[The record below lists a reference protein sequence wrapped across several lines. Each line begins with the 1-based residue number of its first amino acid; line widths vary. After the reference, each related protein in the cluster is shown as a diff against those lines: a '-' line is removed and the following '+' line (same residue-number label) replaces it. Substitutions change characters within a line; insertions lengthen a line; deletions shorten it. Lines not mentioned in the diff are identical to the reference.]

1 MNRALVIF
9 GIFAALC
16 AIVIPAWAISREGSE
31 SASPEHVPADL
42 QEGKDLFVTNCG
54 ACHTLETAG
63 TDGVVGPSLDD
74 QLAPV
79 GTPPNPQANTTRT
92 LNAIENGFDSGD
104 EGRMPPGILSGED
117 AQVVARFVGEVAGQP

>member
-1 MNRALVIF
+1 MNRAFVIF
-9 GIFAALC
+9 GIFAVLC
-16 AIVIPAWAISREGSE
+16 AIVIPAWAISREGGE

-54 ACHTLETAG
+54 ACHTLEKAG

-104 EGRMPPGILSGED
+104 EGRMPPGILSGQD
-117 AQVVARFVGEVAGQP
+117 AQVVAQFVGEVAGQP